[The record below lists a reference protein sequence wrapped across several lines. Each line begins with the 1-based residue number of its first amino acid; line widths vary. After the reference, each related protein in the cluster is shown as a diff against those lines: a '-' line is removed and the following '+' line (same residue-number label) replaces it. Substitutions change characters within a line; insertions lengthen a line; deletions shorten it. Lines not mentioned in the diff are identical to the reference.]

1 MLLFGF
7 ICLFVFEGKERIAI
21 KRSGLIIHLVSFNLF
36 HALNFDF
43 IILVVDL
50 PYLRSNCH

>member
-50 PYLRSNCH
+50 PYLRSN